1 MARGGYIAPPRP
13 HPVRENA
20 DRDSGGGWAEGAE
33 DARAE
38 FLRQVASLEGRPDT
52 FRAMTSLDVDEAHDL
67 YREAA
72 SAAEARA
79 DRERKRRRGGGRGG
93 GKGGAARRFPP
104 YEVFLMALVMVRK
117 PDDNLVDFV
126 FRMPPGTA
134 RAALDAV
141 LPSLFELRNMPRRF
155 ARHLVPLGYSMPAN
169 PKRGKGSGNILD
181 YMGGE

>member
-1 MARGGYIAPPRP
+1 MEG
-13 HPVRENA
+13 
-20 DRDSGGGWAEGAE
+20 DSEM
-33 DARAE
+33 
-38 FLRQVASLEGRPDT
+38 

-72 SAAEARA
+72 SAAEAQA
-79 DRERKRRRGGGRGG
+79 DRRKRGMRRGGSGG
-93 GKGGAARRFPP
+93 EKGAARRFPP
-104 YEVFLMALVMVRK
+104 YEVFLMALVLVRK
-117 PDDNLVDFV
+117 SDDDFVDFV

-141 LPSLFELRNMPRRF
+141 LPSLFELRSMPKRF

>member
-1 MARGGYIAPPRP
+1 MREDADRGGA
-13 HPVRENA
+13 
-20 DRDSGGGWAEGAE
+20 GGRGGDAE

-38 FLRQVASLEGRPDT
+38 FLRQVASLEGDADM

-72 SAAEARA
+72 SAAEAQA
-79 DRERKRRRGGGRGG
+79 AREGNRRRGGRGG

-104 YEVFLMALVMVRK
+104 YEAFLMALVLVRK
-117 PDDNLVDFV
+117 PDDDFVDFV

-141 LPSLFELRNMPRRF
+141 LPSLFGLRNMPRRF
-155 ARHLVPLGYSMPAN
+155 ARRLVPFGYSMPAN

-181 YMGGE
+181 YIGGE